1 MRKVFIA
8 TPAYDGKVHVQY
20 AIALVDVSKLLEM
33 HGFEPM
39 IRMPVGGS
47 LLVADRNRLIEMFW
61 QSGAEYLLCLD
72 SDLGFDPRTVLRLI
86 SANKDFSGGVY
97 PSRDGKGFNF
107 RPIVDEDSK
116 IVNCKDTGLL
126 KMEYIPAGFM
136 LIKREVIA
144 KMREDY
150 PELWYSPKDP
160 RSDKESAF
168 CFFNTEVWDGEF
180 WGEDYVFCRRVRDSG
195 FDIWVDPFIMFDHA
209 GVKGALIQTLTDKKE
224 EAVE

>member
-126 KMEYIPAGFM
+126 KMEYIKSI
-136 LIKREVIA
+136 IK
-144 KMREDY
+144 
-150 PELWYSPKDP
+150 
-160 RSDKESAF
+160 
-168 CFFNTEVWDGEF
+168 
-180 WGEDYVFCRRVRDSG
+180 
-195 FDIWVDPFIMFDHA
+195 
-209 GVKGALIQTLTDKKE
+209 
-224 EAVE
+224 